1 MNKSVAILG
10 LVASLC
16 TAMPAAA
23 QSYPTRPITMVV
35 AYPPGG
41 STDTAARL
49 LAERMSKS
57 LGQSVVVE
65 NRPGAGGVI
74 GASSVAKARA
84 DGYMLLFAAS
94 PELSIA
100 GLTNSKLPYDA
111 NKDFAPISLVG
122 QVPFILVANKSFAPN
137 TAKEL
142 IEYARANPSQVNF
155 SSFGNN
161 TSNHLGGEL
170 FNAQAG
176 VKMTHIPYRG
186 SAPSLADLMGGQVQI
201 TFDTVTAVL
210 PLIQGGKIKAL
221 GVATAERSSLVP
233 DLPTISE
240 SGLPGFTGGTWFGL
254 LAPAGT
260 PDAIVEKLSTTVN
273 GILKSDDIKQQFAT
287 RGIQPSPSSPDE
299 LKSFLGKEI
308 AKWTAAADTIG
319 LKAE

>member
-1 MNKSVAILG
+1 MNKTVAILG
-10 LVASLC
+10 LAASLC
-16 TAMPAAA
+16 TAMPAVA
-23 QSYPTRPITMVV
+23 QDYPTRPITMIV

-49 LAERMSKS
+49 LAERMSKG

-74 GASSVAKARA
+74 GASAVAKSKA
-84 DGYMLLFAAS
+84 DGYTLLFAAS

-100 GLTNSKLPYDA
+100 GLTNKNLSYDP
-111 NKDFAPISLVG
+111 NKDFAPISLIG
-122 QVPFILVANKSFAPN
+122 QVPFILVANKSFPPN
-137 TAKEL
+137 NAKEL
-142 IEYARANPSQVNF
+142 IEYAREKPGQVNF

-186 SAPSLADLMGGQVQI
+186 SSPSLTDLMGGQVQI

-210 PLIQGGKIKAL
+210 PLIQGGKVKAL
-221 GVATAERSSLVP
+221 GVATAERSPLVP

-260 PDAIVEKLSTTVN
+260 PEAVVEKLSETVN
-273 GILKSDDIKQQFAT
+273 GILKSDDISEQFAT

-299 LKSFLGKEI
+299 LKAFLAKEI
-308 AKWTAAADTIG
+308 AKWSAAADKIG